1 MTAHVASDNNG
12 GQRCETIVSND
23 LKPTPPV
30 QISVIIPTL
39 NEAANIEAALRST
52 QDAGEVQT
60 IVVDGG
66 SSDDTLAKSTAA
78 DIVLSVEPGRGGQQN
93 AGAAVA
99 TGELL
104 LFLHADCRLGPG
116 CLDAARAACAAPDCV
131 GGCFGQ
137 HIDATGRR
145 YRALEWGN
153 ALRVRSLRLAYGDQG
168 IFVKADVFRRL
179 GGFPPLKLMEDL
191 FLMKQLRR
199 EGRFVLLDQKIHI
212 SARRWQQRGVVR
224 QTATNWMLVALAQC
238 GVAPKRLVT
247 FYDNQR

>member
-1 MTAHVASDNNG
+1 MGVNIGRHIA
-12 GQRCETIVSND
+12 ND
-23 LKPTPPV
+23 CLQKPLSLKPASLV

-39 NEAANIEAALRST
+39 NEAANIEAALQST
-52 QDAGEVQT
+52 QDAGQVQT

-66 SSDDTLAKSTAA
+66 SSDDTLAKSAAA
-78 DIVLSVEPGRGGQQN
+78 DIVLSVAPGRGGQQN

-99 TGELL
+99 TGEIL
-104 LFLHADCRLGPG
+104 LFLHADCRLEPG
-116 CLDAARAACAAPDCV
+116 CLAAARAACAETDCV
-131 GGCFGQ
+131 GGCFRQQIG
-137 HIDATGRR
+137 ASGLR

-179 GGFPPLKLMEDL
+179 GGFPALKLMEDL
-191 FLMKQLRR
+191 FLMKQLRH
-199 EGRFVLLDQKIHI
+199 EGRFVLLDQKIRV

-238 GVAPKRLVT
+238 GVAPERLVA